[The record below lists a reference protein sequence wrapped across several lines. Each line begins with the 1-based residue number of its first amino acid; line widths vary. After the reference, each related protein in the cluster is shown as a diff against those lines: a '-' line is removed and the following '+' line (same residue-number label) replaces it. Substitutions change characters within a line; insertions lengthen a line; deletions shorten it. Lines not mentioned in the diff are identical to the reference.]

1 MEAALL
7 MGEPLCLSVAE
18 IARLNDAQ
26 IYGLL
31 LCPRDKDGNPD
42 WSAYKGSGVAS
53 EVPLPSAEDLRIPPE
68 AFEVAHVSKES
79 GQPITPPVSY
89 VLTWWWVWRG
99 RQERDGWSDDELM
112 AKWREC
118 VARGR

>member
-1 MEAALL
+1 MD
-7 MGEPLCLSVAE
+7 EPFCLSMAE

-31 LCPRDKDGNPD
+31 LCPRDGDGRPD
-42 WSAYKGSGVAS
+42 WSAYRGAGAASGV
-53 EVPLPSAEDLRIPPE
+53 PMPSAEELRIPPE
-68 AFEVAHVSKES
+68 AFEAGRPNAGGS
-79 GQPITPPVSY
+79 GVIKPPSDY

-99 RQERDGWSDDELM
+99 RQERDGWTDAELM

-118 VARGR
+118 VARGW